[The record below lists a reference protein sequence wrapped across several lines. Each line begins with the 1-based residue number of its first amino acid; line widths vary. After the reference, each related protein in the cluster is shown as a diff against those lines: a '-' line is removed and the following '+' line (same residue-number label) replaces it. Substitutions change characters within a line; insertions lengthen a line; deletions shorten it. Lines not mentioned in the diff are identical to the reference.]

1 MEECDALHDRRLSVL
16 PDYRRAPRGAEEH
29 EGFTLTKI
37 DVTMRPDLLTA
48 KKIKAVPVVEV
59 GTVLRT
65 GNLTSQ
71 ELADLIG
78 GAAVA
83 VAGG

>member
-1 MEECDALHDRRLSVL
+1 
-16 PDYRRAPRGAEEH
+16 
-29 EGFTLTKI
+29 
-37 DVTMRPDLLTA
+37 MRPDLLTA
-48 KKIKAVPVVEV
+48 KEIKAVSVVEV

>member
-1 MEECDALHDRRLSVL
+1 
-16 PDYRRAPRGAEEH
+16 
-29 EGFTLTKI
+29 
-37 DVTMRPDLLTA
+37 MRPDLLTA

-78 GAAVA
+78 GSAAA
-83 VAGG
+83 ATS